1 MLDPVYR
8 FFFRRLGWT
17 IEGSWPTQYRK
28 FLIVLAPHTSNWDF
42 MIGLCV
48 RATSGVNSHY
58 LGKKELF
65 RFPFGW
71 LFRKLGGY
79 PVERSKNTNFVDAVV
94 QIYKEHEDFIVTITP
109 EGTRKHNPNWKTGFY
124 YIAQKAGIPI
134 VPVSIDYPS
143 RRVIIGEAR
152 FVGDNLEELIR
163 ELKLWSGQFK
173 GKNPEWGVLPEPDAT
188 IGG

>member
-17 IEGSWPTQYRK
+17 IEGNWPAEHRK
-28 FLIVLAPHTSNWDF
+28 YLIVLAPHTSNWDF

-79 PVERSKNTNFVDAVV
+79 PVERSRNTNFVDAVV
-94 QIYKEHEDFIVTITP
+94 KIYEKHDDFIVTITP
-109 EGTRKHNPNWKTGFY
+109 EGTRKSNPEWKTGFY
-124 YIAQKAGIPI
+124 YIAQKAHIPI
-134 VPVSIDYPS
+134 VPVSIDYPTK
-143 RRVIIGEAR
+143 RVIIREAM
-152 FVGDNLEELIR
+152 FVGNDLDSLILD
-163 ELKLWSGQFK
+163 LKSWFRQFK
-173 GKNPEWGVLPEPDAT
+173 GKNPDWGIEPE
-188 IGG
+188 